1 MKKKEKTKRLNESE
15 GRIGMAAAG
24 KMRKR
29 QVDSSGCFGDRE
41 NEQSW
46 RNRTRNQ

>member
-1 MKKKEKTKRLNESE
+1 LSKNEKAKRLKESE

-24 KMRKR
+24 KMKKR

-46 RNRTRNQ
+46 RSRTRNQ